1 MLFEKAPGSIT
12 PSDRLIF
19 IARNQKLLEEV
30 NSGFYMIQ
38 LKEMITSIYSPL
50 DSYFL
55 QHYGFTAQDVLDFQ
69 DKIIHRVERLF
80 NQKLKHFSNA
90 VRQTKL
96 ELEDIEKG
104 KELRDM
110 HKANGIQAEE
120 MLRAY
125 GNYSFTNNTKEI
137 FTFYVDQFCV
147 DEGIND
153 KDRFCEY
160 INAISCRLGEQDSG
174 FTSPLD
180 YNILFSKPIIQLED
194 DRFFC
199 PIADL
204 LTNLHVVLPKLL
216 EEEKAQQTKVC
227 EKFLYL
233 RATFTEKKI
242 GESLGAIFD
251 KKKILQNL
259 FYEFQGQRY
268 ETDTLI
274 PYDNKI
280 ILIEAK
286 SGFFSE
292 PAKRGG
298 IMSLKKDLQNLIHSA
313 FEQSSRTMRYIKSTE
328 NAVFTDESGREIYK
342 IEMACEKMEFY
353 LINVTLEPLRFFF
366 N

>member
-153 KDRFCEY
+153 KERFCEY

-180 YNILFSKPIIQLED
+180 YNIIFSKPIIQLED

-199 PIADL
+199 LLQICL
-204 LTNLHVVLPKLL
+204 LTYMLYFQNFWKRRKLNKLKFGKNFCISELHSSKRRLENLLGPSSIRKRYYKIYFMNSRVRDMK
-216 EEEKAQQTKVC
+216 QT
-227 EKFLYL
+227 
-233 RATFTEKKI
+233 
-242 GESLGAIFD
+242 
-251 KKKILQNL
+251 
-259 FYEFQGQRY
+259 
-268 ETDTLI
+268 
-274 PYDNKI
+274 
-280 ILIEAK
+280 
-286 SGFFSE
+286 
-292 PAKRGG
+292 
-298 IMSLKKDLQNLIHSA
+298 HS
-313 FEQSSRTMRYIKSTE
+313 FPTIIKS
-328 NAVFTDESGREIYK
+328 
-342 IEMACEKMEFY
+342 Y
-353 LINVTLEPLRFFF
+353 L
-366 N
+366 